1 MSTNYAVLGV
11 SMALAGLLT
20 DAVGARWVWA
30 FGAAVAALAA
40 VLGYALAPRPEQ
52 GAAPVGET
60 VPTA

>member
-20 DAVGARWVWA
+20 NALGARWVWA
-30 FGAAVAALAA
+30 FGAAVAGVAA
-40 VLGYALAPRPEQ
+40 VLGYALAPRAETD
-52 GAAPVGET
+52 AAPVGET